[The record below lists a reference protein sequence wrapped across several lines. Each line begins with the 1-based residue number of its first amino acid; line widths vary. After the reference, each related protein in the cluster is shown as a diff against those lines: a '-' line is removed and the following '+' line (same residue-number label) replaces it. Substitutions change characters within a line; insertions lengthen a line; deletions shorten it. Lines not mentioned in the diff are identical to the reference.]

1 MAATTQEVL
10 THHLHTFGKGD
21 LTGVMAD
28 YSPESRL
35 FTPNGML
42 KGPEAIRQL
51 FTTQFKEFAKP
62 GASFQMLRQ
71 DVDGDTAYILWKAES
86 ADDRYEIGTGTF
98 GPPAPSAPCRA
109 AGRSRS
115 PSHGRASSRCLSW
128 ARPMPAAETAT

>member
-21 LTGVMAD
+21 LAGVMAD
-28 YSPESRL
+28 YSPDSRL

-51 FTTQFKEFAKP
+51 FTSQFKEFAKP

-71 DVDGDTAYILWKAES
+71 DVDGDTAYILWKAET
-86 ADDRYEIGTGTF
+86 ADNRYEIGTDTF
-98 GPPAPSAPCRA
+98 VVKDGKIVTQTF
-109 AGRSRS
+109 AGKIT
-115 PSHGRASSRCLSW
+115 PKH
-128 ARPMPAAETAT
+128 